1 MPRPLGRKP
10 EGSKAERMVAQSG
23 KIEAGHVYLPREAS
37 WLDTF
42 MLELLAFPNGRH
54 DDQVDSVS
62 QFLNWVSLRKFLN
75 GSMLIG
81 AAPKVFR
88 DGVQII

>member
-1 MPRPLGRKP
+1 MGEVHSP
-10 EGSKAERMVAQSG
+10 
-23 KIEAGHVYLPREAS
+23 AGDLPREAR

-62 QFLNWVSLRKFLN
+62 QFLNWAALRTFLDR
-75 GSMLIG
+75 GMLLG
-81 AAPKVFR
+81 AGPKVFR
-88 DGVQII
+88 DGVQIY